1 VTTED
6 HGWRSGAGAAVAVAA
21 GDPTSWLFALAGFLA
36 RGGWL
41 LVVLPI
47 LTIPSPV
54 LLSMLFRGEVG
65 AIGRGELRVVA
76 VAVGA
81 VLSLVAVAGVV
92 VSAWTDVALAERFLR
107 DTESEELRG
116 GALPLDFTRAER
128 RSLVW
133 WVASVQAVALLP
145 LIVAIAILVN
155 AAVRAVSAELIDPS
169 STSVP
174 LIARVLPQLAVP
186 ITVAIVVLVLVEAL
200 SSLAS
205 RRLMADAWAV
215 LPGGQLAAKESVV
228 ALGALPRVVRAP
240 GRVLLTAI
248 VGWLVIGLTLAITS
262 LATIVAWGSAR
273 EVLVSG
279 GISGDPVGLAVGAV
293 LIALFAAVWLGG
305 LGLLGFA
312 TALRSGLWTAD
323 ALR

>member
-1 VTTED
+1 MTTPD
-6 HGWRSGAGAAVAVAA
+6 RGWRTGAGVAVAVAV
-21 GDPTSWLFALAGFLA
+21 GDHASWLFGLAGFLA

-41 LVVLPI
+41 LVALPI

-65 AIGRGELRVVA
+65 AIGRGEARLVA

-92 VSAWTDVALAERFLR
+92 VSAWADVALAERFVG
-107 DTESEELRG
+107 DMESQELRG
-116 GALPLDFTRAER
+116 GAMPLELTRAER

-145 LIVAIAILVN
+145 LIVAIASLVN
-155 AAVRAVSAELIDPS
+155 GAVRVVSAELIDPS
-169 STSVP
+169 STSLP
-174 LIARVLPQLAVP
+174 LIARVLPQLTGP
-186 ITVAIVVLVLVEAL
+186 IAILVVVLVLAEAL

-205 RRLMADAWAV
+205 RRLMADAWGV
-215 LPGGQLAAKESVV
+215 LPGGQRDAKESIV
-228 ALGALPRVVRAP
+228 ALGALRRVVRAP

-248 VGWLVIGLTLAITS
+248 AGWLTLGVTLAVTS
-262 LATIVAWGSAR
+262 LTTVIAWGSAR
-273 EVLVSG
+273 DVLVSG
-279 GISGDPVGLAVGAV
+279 SISGDPVGLAFGS
-293 LIALFAAVWLGG
+293 LLLALSVTVWLGG